1 MCSALSLAH
10 DVIAGYP
17 PPNMNTSPTHSP
29 VAAKVPLSLW
39 RLMEFKGYDR
49 RMREM
54 VSSNSLGK
62 KRCRLDD
69 DNNYCS
75 ESLCTLPFIS
85 QPPPTLPLVQTTK
98 GGTDPNFPIDVVE
111 ELYPMEQEIA
121 SKRVAAGYEFEESFV
136 LDYDRSNLDNRHVI
150 HFDELINFIDS
161 NFLCK

>member
-98 GGTDPNFPIDVVE
+98 GASEDGRFQVRNRFQAHSRNGPQNWFHTWNRFQLRL
-111 ELYPMEQEIA
+111 ELELVQ
-121 SKRVAAGYEFEESFV
+121 
-136 LDYDRSNLDNRHVI
+136 LVI
-150 HFDELINFIDS
+150 TT
-161 NFLCK
+161 KPPVP